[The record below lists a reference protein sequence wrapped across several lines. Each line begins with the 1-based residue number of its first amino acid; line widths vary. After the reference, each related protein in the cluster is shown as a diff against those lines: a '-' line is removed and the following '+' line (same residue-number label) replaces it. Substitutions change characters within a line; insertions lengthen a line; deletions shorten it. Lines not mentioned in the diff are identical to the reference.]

1 MRLGNVVFTFHHHEI
16 PQRNNICSVT
26 ARPFLRSTKKFLS
39 QIMQSWNQPWFRRT
53 VLTHFE
59 NILEFKSTLKSTL
72 TFKKTVFAHFQIN
85 LDFKATWIFRRWI
98 IFTVS
103 LVSFEECVNIILFN
117 DSLERF
123 SCSATGVLNCLCED
137 FQISMLYL
145 FTKKSEC
152 AASRLAPSVKIV
164 SV

>member
-1 MRLGNVVFTFHHHEI
+1 MLHIPIMHAHDVSEQI
-16 PQRNNICSVT
+16 PQEKNFPSGWKCYKTIDSYVSCAHRDMKHLGSLESTQETKV
-26 ARPFLRSTKKFLS
+26 ARGYALS
-39 QIMQSWNQPWFRRT
+39 NSWFRRT

-72 TFKKTVFAHFQIN
+72 TFKNTVFAHFQIN

-123 SCSATGVLNCLCED
+123 SCSA
-137 FQISMLYL
+137 I
-145 FTKKSEC
+145 
-152 AASRLAPSVKIV
+152 
-164 SV
+164 